1 FLSASSSSAPVHVPL
16 RASAFIRGRLWL
28 RARGQQ
34 PFRYT
39 TALAIFSSCPRP
51 PAEMTQVFFK
61 AKCYTEMGQ
70 RVVLTGNDPTLGSW
84 DPTKS
89 KVELTTDA
97 AHYPYWTGALSAPV
111 GTDILFKM
119 AVLGVDG
126 RAHWEQR
133 VDDRAFRFA
142 SVDVQ
147 LDLKFNDHHMEAAR
161 AAPAEQSEGRKDPV
175 EHGKPKAQQS
185 LPQPLPNATAE
196 GHRSEDHESDRLL
209 REALLQVGEASR
221 RAEIAE
227 SRALRCEKLVQDAE
241 IRAAA
246 AERLV
251 AELQAKL
258 ALSELQGARA
268 ELVQKVR
275 ADIDLA
281 APGEGHLQRIERK
294 ARAARGRRYAGYSPS
309 ADDAVLFC
317 RNRTDSSAASS
328 TCDASE
334 FGWVASPPTPRSRQ
348 STSQSSS
355 PQ

>member
-147 LDLKFNDHHMEAAR
+147 LDLKFNDHHM
-161 AAPAEQSEGRKDPV
+161 DPV